1 MAHFRRLYRIILILF
16 WFFIMTFY
24 ALFIRFCCGKGGI
37 EATKRLSKAA
47 RVWGAGLTRILNIQV
62 KLYGNTNNVKGLIVS
77 NHLSYMDILV
87 TASTFPLRFTPKAEI
102 SKWPFLGW
110 FIGISDPIWIDRNS
124 RQSSKK
130 TLNEFIETLK
140 NEINLI
146 IFPEGT
152 TTDSK
157 VELLPFKSTTFE
169 AAAKGQLPIYPI
181 LLHYK
186 EDDDHI
192 ISWFGD
198 ATLLPHVWKVI
209 GMKKIEAEVHI
220 LDPIISHGK
229 NRKEFSHA
237 AHEAM
242 NSEYKK
248 LYLS

>member
-1 MAHFRRLYRIILILF
+1 MAHLRRFYRVILILF

-24 ALFIRFCCGKGGI
+24 GLYTKYCGKKGI
-37 EATKRLSKAA
+37 KAAKRLSKAA
-47 RVWGAGLTRILNIQV
+47 RVWGAGLSAILNV
-62 KLYGNTNNVKGLIVS
+62 KINVHGDINKVKGLIVS

-87 TASTFPLRFTPKAEI
+87 TGSVFPLRFTPKIEI

-110 FIGISDPIWIDRNS
+110 FIGISEPIWIDRNS

-130 TLNEFIETLK
+130 TLDEFIDTLK

-152 TTDSK
+152 TTDGK

-186 EDDDHI
+186 EDNDHL

-220 LDPIISHGK
+220 LDPITSHGK
-229 NRKEFSHA
+229 NRKDFSLA

-242 NSEYKK
+242 NTEYKK
-248 LYLS
+248 HYLS